1 MADIDSA
8 RTEGGVMDFD
18 TTLRCLGYGIDFIQ
32 ILALPVLLAAITW
45 RLAR

>member
-1 MADIDSA
+1 
-8 RTEGGVMDFD
+8 MDYD

-32 ILALPVLLAAITW
+32 IIAVPVLLLALTG